1 MREEKLKSLLLLAGS
16 LFLAVFSLAPFV
28 YMVATSLS
36 ADPHFL
42 AARAHF
48 EFTWEHY
55 YSILTVKSLHFLDYQ
70 VNSLIV
76 SASSALAAV
85 LIASLAAFAVTRLDW
100 PGKAA
105 VMLFVVAVSMF
116 PQICLISYLFKFMGA
131 VGLIDTYP
139 ALVLPYIAWTLPL
152 SLWVLVS
159 YFAGIPRDLDRAAT
173 VDGCSRVQVL
183 RRVILPVARPGVFS
197 ALLLA
202 FIFAYNE
209 FLLALM
215 LTTDHHART
224 IPVGIAFFEG
234 LHGQVLWGEITAAA
248 SFSTLPL
255 VVLILVFQR
264 HIMQGLTMGA
274 IKG

>member
-1 MREEKLKSLLLLAGS
+1 MREEKLKSLLTFAGSLLLAG
-16 LFLAVFSLAPFV
+16 FSLAPFA
-28 YMVATSLS
+28 YMIVTSLS
-36 ADPHFL
+36 ANPHFL

-48 EFTWEHY
+48 EFTWQNYH
-55 YSILTVKSLHFLDYQ
+55 SILAVKSLHFLDYL
-70 VNSLIV
+70 VNSLVV
-76 SASSALAAV
+76 SASSALVAI
-85 LIASLAAFAVTRLDW
+85 LIASLAAYAVTRLEW

-116 PQICLISYLFKFMGA
+116 PQISLISYLFKFMGA
-131 VGLIDTYP
+131 LGLINTYP
-139 ALVLPYIAWTLPL
+139 ALVFPYIAWTLPL

-159 YFAGIPRDLDRAAT
+159 YFARIPKDLDRAAI
-173 VDGCSRVQVL
+173 VDGCSRFQVL
-183 RRVILPVARPGVFS
+183 RRVIFPLARPGIF
-197 ALLLA
+197 AAFLLA

-248 SFSTLPL
+248 SLSTIPL
-255 VVLILVFQR
+255 VVMILVFQR
-264 HIMQGLTMGA
+264 HIIQGLTMGA
-274 IKG
+274 VKG

>member
-1 MREEKLKSLLLLAGS
+1 MKEERLKSLLLLAGS
-16 LFLAVFSLAPFV
+16 LLLAGFSLTPFV
-28 YMVATSLS
+28 FMIVTSLS

-48 EFTWEHY
+48 EFTWQHY
-55 YSILTVKSLHFLDYQ
+55 RSVLTGESLHFLDYMA
-70 VNSLIV
+70 NSLIV
-76 SASSALAAV
+76 SAASALLAIP
-85 LIASLAAFAVTRLDW
+85 IASLAAYAVTRLEW
-100 PGKAA
+100 RGKAF

-116 PQICLISYLFKFMGA
+116 PQISLISYLFKLMGTL
-131 VGLIDTYP
+131 GWINTYP
-139 ALVLPYIAWTLPL
+139 ALILPYIAWTLPL

-159 YFAGIPRDLDRAAT
+159 YFAQIPKDLDRAAI
-173 VDGCSRVQVL
+173 VDGCSRFQVL
-183 RRVILPVARPGVFS
+183 CRVIYPLARPGIFS

-224 IPVGIAFFEG
+224 VPVGIALFEG
-234 LHGQVLWGEITAAA
+234 LHGRVPWGEITAAA
-248 SFSTLPL
+248 SFSTAPL
-255 VVLILVFQR
+255 VAATLVFQR
-264 HIMQGLTMGA
+264 HIIRGLTMGA